1 MAGLVSFF
9 FFFNLYPIFIWGLS
23 VSPMQTEEREF
34 SAKNIPSIISNQKT
48 DIFLMFS

>member
-1 MAGLVSFF
+1 MSEKIRFKWLTWFLF

-34 SAKNIPSIISNQKT
+34 SAKNIPSIISN
-48 DIFLMFS
+48 